1 MDVFPTLGYHLWFKL
16 KPLFPHYKENKICG
30 KKTFVMWFKFYLE
43 TFTFL
48 MCLAWKEVGLQDTHE
63 ARHIRS
69 EGWMLPRCS
78 EYCSYSQQAILLNQR
93 QEFRG
98 DTGYLHF
105 FLFCSYQFNS
115 ERWQVSYR

>member
-1 MDVFPTLGYHLWFKL
+1 MDIFLTLGYNLWFEL

-30 KKTFVMWFKFYLE
+30 KKTFVIWLKFYLE

-48 MCLAWKEVGLQDTHE
+48 MPLAWKEVGLQDTHE
-63 ARHIRS
+63 VRHIRS

-98 DTGYLHF
+98 GYWLSA
-105 FLFCSYQFNS
+105 FLFILFLP
-115 ERWQVSYR
+115 V